1 MRRYETTIK
10 ELINA
15 RNNYEKISKKKTVF
29 LSDWDANFE
38 SIKMP
43 KISFD
48 EVTNHAIQ
56 KYYFWTDEE
65 NYKRNIIDYFKR
77 TFSFEIPSET
87 FTIAANGT
95 SSLMIAMS
103 ALKEKGIQKILIFT
117 PIYFSILNIL
127 DEMDFEVAE
136 YNLSCENS
144 FKIDFN
150 KLENTVQTNNIE
162 AIIINNPTFGTG
174 IELTIEEIKKI
185 SSICNKYDIWFFMD
199 YIYGGLPWDTDNNQN
214 YIFNYPVYK
223 AVHSANKHIFIESIS
238 KRVFFNGIKFAL
250 IFFQP
255 DFMRRILRLSVF
267 MVGSMS
273 IHQVELVKKLYS
285 LPNHDELTYQ
295 IYENAQEAQRNY
307 MLIKN
312 ILKDSPCVLSDS
324 MSGYFS
330 IITIPKTENESDLI
344 FAQKILNRT
353 GVLTIPH
360 SRYLLKNTS
369 LYSFRINLLINR
381 CDLINGVT
389 KIKNLEEYQ

>member
-48 EVTNHAIQ
+48 EVTNRAIQ

-65 NYKRNIIDYFKR
+65 NYKKNIIDYFKR

-238 KRVFFNGIKFAL
+238 KRIFFNGIKFAL
-250 IFFQP
+250 IFSQP

-267 MVGSMS
+267 MVGSIS
-273 IHQVELVKKLYS
+273 IHQVELVKKIYS

-295 IYENAQEAQRNY
+295 IYKNAQEAQRNY

-330 IITIPKTENESDLI
+330 IITIPKPENESDLI

-360 SRYLLKNTS
+360 SRYLLKNSS

-389 KIKNLEEYQ
+389 KIKNLEEYR